1 MHARHTDTNRHES
14 IARTDANRARRS
26 RNVAPRASSRLA
38 KSPAIYGC
46 ESRDAYSTRLDSHRS
61 SPPLGMR
68 DEREGSPSRVGTWGQ
83 HPIAAFP
90 RRVERRGSSCV
101 SAPSASAARADVSR
115 TRVTD
120 EAPTTSETRR
130 ELVCTS
136 GVRDDASEARARVDG
151 SGHPSNQWAP
161 IGTPSPSTRARAI
174 LGRLSASSPRDGR
187 GVVHAANAR
196 HAVDVT
202 SWAASTAAH
211 TTTAT
216 AAAAA
221 YTADRSS
228 RRVFLTAVSLGA
240 SGSIIVWKLR
250 ETRVGEGVRRRD
262 ARVLERSAGDGWGT
276 HNAAT
281 RFTTFQKTSVMMLR
295 RHGERLSTTEPA
307 SREERQARASGGARG
322 SRAGFLRGRGGCTAP
337 RPGGRTVPDVRHA
350 RPRVDPPPARGVE
363 CRPPAPRVARVWEIS
378 EGTLTMNDR
387 ESTRVDDRPC
397 RWRASFPAR
406 AAPTG
411 RRHPHRSMTFSG
423 VDEDVFRSPPPAST
437 PPRFVASP
445 HASAS
450 AEARESTCGLDAAF
464 NRVVFEIQQRLH
476 LLARGPKI
484 RVQFWLRKLHEH
496 VRPWTVTPRNHTRTR
511 TRHRDDPSPNQN
523 PDPEST
529 SSSS

>member
-26 RNVAPRASSRLA
+26 RNVARARVVATREISGR
-38 KSPAIYGC
+38 IYGC
-46 ESRDAYSTRLDSHRS
+46 GIARRVFYAARFS
-61 SPPLGMR
+61 SLVAAAR
-68 DEREGSPSRVGTWGQ
+68 DERRTRRVTIQGRHPGGNTPSRRSPV
-83 HPIAAFP
+83 A
-90 RRVERRGSSCV
+90 SSG
-101 SAPSASAARADVSR
+101 AARVYRRLRRPPRGRTFPERASR
-115 TRVTD
+115 T
-120 EAPTTSETRR
+120 APTTSETRR

-228 RRVFLTAVSLGA
+228 RRVFLTAVSLGVIRVDHRLETA
-240 SGSIIVWKLR
+240 GDAGGRGSETTRRAGARAVGGRRVGDAQRRYEVHDVPEDVGDDAQAPRRAPVHHRACVEGR
-250 ETRVGEGVRRRD
+250 ETSESVRRG
-262 ARVLERSAGDGWGT
+262 AG
-276 HNAAT
+276 
-281 RFTTFQKTSVMMLR
+281 
-295 RHGERLSTTEPA
+295 
-307 SREERQARASGGARG
+307 G

-363 CRPPAPRVARVWEIS
+363 CRPPR
-378 EGTLTMNDR
+378 
-387 ESTRVDDRPC
+387 
-397 RWRASFPAR
+397 RASRVFGKSR
-406 AAPTG
+406 KG
-411 RRHPHRSMTFSG
+411 R
-423 VDEDVFRSPPPAST
+423 
-437 PPRFVASP
+437 
-445 HASAS
+445 
-450 AEARESTCGLDAAF
+450 
-464 NRVVFEIQQRLH
+464 
-476 LLARGPKI
+476 
-484 RVQFWLRKLHEH
+484 
-496 VRPWTVTPRNHTRTR
+496 
-511 TRHRDDPSPNQN
+511 
-523 PDPEST
+523 
-529 SSSS
+529 

>member
-1 MHARHTDTNRHES
+1 MYRRLRRPPRG
-14 IARTDANRARRS
+14 RTF
-26 RNVAPRASSRLA
+26 P
-38 KSPAIYGC
+38 
-46 ESRDAYSTRLDSHRS
+46 
-61 SPPLGMR
+61 
-68 DEREGSPSRVGTWGQ
+68 ER
-83 HPIAAFP
+83 
-90 RRVERRGSSCV
+90 
-101 SAPSASAARADVSR
+101 
-115 TRVTD
+115 RVTD

-202 SWAASTAAH
+202 SWAASTAAR

-216 AAAAA
+216 ATAAA

-228 RRVFLTAVSLGA
+228 RRVFLTAVSLGVIRVDHRLETA
-240 SGSIIVWKLR
+240 GDAGGRGSETTRRAGARAVGGRRVGDAQRRYEVHDVPEDVGDDAQAPRRAPVHHRACVEGR
-250 ETRVGEGVRRRD
+250 ETSESVRRG
-262 ARVLERSAGDGWGT
+262 AG
-276 HNAAT
+276 
-281 RFTTFQKTSVMMLR
+281 
-295 RHGERLSTTEPA
+295 
-307 SREERQARASGGARG
+307 G

-423 VDEDVFRSPPPAST
+423 VDEDVFRSPSPAST
-437 PPRFVASP
+437 PSRFVASP

-450 AEARESTCGLDAAF
+450 AEARGLDAAF